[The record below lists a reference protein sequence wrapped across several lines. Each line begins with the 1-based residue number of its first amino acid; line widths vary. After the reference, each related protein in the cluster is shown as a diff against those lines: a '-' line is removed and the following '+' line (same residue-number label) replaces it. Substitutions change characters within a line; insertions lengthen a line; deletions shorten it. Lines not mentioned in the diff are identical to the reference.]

1 MSQLFSTCT
10 SWPLSP
16 RSVVCRGCEAMT
28 LSVMCIFFILPIS
41 TIWSLTYWQN
51 LKSFLVTGPEW
62 KFRLQDVSH
71 SSPNGFQCNLYP
83 TVLHHRLR
91 CKQETRMIIPLVQL
105 TVLKLLVSCY
115 LKEKW
120 TSVLRIESK
129 HCFGV
134 CKVCVC
140 LRTTSAFIHK
150 QKEKTTV
157 FSDCS
162 LYCTGACINWT
173 M

>member
-1 MSQLFSTCT
+1 MSLLFSTCT

-16 RSVVCRGCEAMT
+16 RPVVCRGCKAMT

-41 TIWSLTYWQN
+41 TIWSLILAEFEKLSRDWT
-51 LKSFLVTGPEW
+51 
-62 KFRLQDVSH
+62 RLQDVSH
-71 SSPNGFQCNLYP
+71 SSPKGSQCNLYP

-91 CKQETRMIIPLVQL
+91 CKQETRTTIPPVRL
-105 TVLKLLVSCY
+105 TVLKFLVSCY

-120 TSVLRIESK
+120 KSVLRIQSK
-129 HCFGV
+129 RCFGV

-140 LRTTSAFIHK
+140 VWGQLQHLFTSK
-150 QKEKTTV
+150 KKRPQCSQT
-157 FSDCS
+157 S